1 LAFEAVRPCRI
12 KRQVGTRTL
21 YGDHVRES
29 RNRGPISDVIV
40 DQAVYRDGTRQPCAD
55 LSDEL
60 EALRRSES
68 GFIWIGLKDP
78 TDAEFALVN
87 EELKLHPLAVEDA
100 VKGNQRPKL
109 DVYDDTLFV
118 SLKTLRYIEATS
130 DVETGEVMIFVGD
143 RFVVTVR
150 RGEANPLSEVRAR
163 LEHAPDHLA
172 HGPIAVMY
180 SVMDS
185 IVDNYTLI
193 DVELSEDLDL
203 IEQQVFSGARDVDAS
218 EIYRLKR
225 EVLEVKRAATPL
237 ALPLRRL
244 RSEDM
249 PIMHEAARP
258 FFGDIS
264 DHLLRVIDHVES
276 YDRLLA
282 DVLHAHLAQI
292 SVQQN
297 NDMRRISAWVAMAA
311 VPTMVAGIYGM
322 NFKNMPELSY
332 RWGYFIVLGFLA
344 VVSLGLYRAFR
355 RSGWL

>member
-1 LAFEAVRPCRI
+1 MAKPWS
-12 KRQVGTRTL
+12 
-21 YGDHVRES
+21 YGE
-29 RNRGPISDVIV
+29 VIV
-40 DQAVYRDGTRQPCAD
+40 DQAVYRDGKRMPCGD

-60 EALRRSES
+60 ELLRKADH

-87 EELKLHPLAVEDA
+87 DELKLHPLAVEDA
-100 VKGNQRPKL
+100 IKGNQRPKL
-109 DVYDDTLFV
+109 DVYDDTIFV

-150 RGEANPLSEVRAR
+150 RGEANPLAGVRAR
-163 LEHAPDHLA
+163 LEDAADHLA

-185 IVDNYTLI
+185 VVDNYTLI
-193 DVELSEDLDL
+193 DAELSEDLDL
-203 IEQQVFSGARDVDAS
+203 IEQQVFSGARGVDATN
-218 EIYRLKR
+218 IYRLKR
-225 EVLEVKRAATPL
+225 EVLEVRRATTPL
-237 ALPLRRL
+237 EAPLRRL

-249 PIMHEAARP
+249 AIIDEQARP

-264 DHLLRVIDHVES
+264 DHVLRVIDHVES
-276 YDRLLA
+276 YDRLLT

-297 NDMRRISAWVAMAA
+297 DDMRRISAWVAMAA
-311 VPTMVAGIYGM
+311 VPTMLAGIYGM
-322 NFKNMPELSY
+322 NFTYMPELNQ
-332 RWGYFIVLGFLA
+332 RWGYFAVLGVMAA
-344 VVSLGLYRAFR
+344 VSVGLYRGFR
-355 RSGWL
+355 KSGWL

>member
-1 LAFEAVRPCRI
+1 MS
-12 KRQVGTRTL
+12 G
-21 YGDHVRES
+21 
-29 RNRGPISDVIV
+29 VIV
-40 DQAVYRDGTRQPCAD
+40 DQAVYRDGRRMPCGD

-60 EALRRSES
+60 ELLRRADR

-87 EELKLHPLAVEDA
+87 EELKLHPLAIEDA

-109 DVYDDTLFV
+109 DVFDDTIFL
-118 SLKTLRYIEATS
+118 SLKTLHYIEATS
-130 DVETGEVMIFVGD
+130 DVETGDVMIFVGD

-150 RGEANPLSEVRAR
+150 RGEANPLAGVRAR
-163 LEHAPDHLA
+163 LEHSPDHLA

-185 IVDNYTLI
+185 VVDNYTVI

-203 IEQQVFSGARDVDAS
+203 IEQQVFSGTRDIDAS

-237 ALPLRRL
+237 EMPLRRL
-244 RSEDM
+244 RSEDV
-249 PIMHEAARP
+249 PIMHEQARP

-264 DHLLRVIDHVES
+264 DHVLRVIDHVES
-276 YDRLLA
+276 YDRLLT

-297 NDMRRISAWVAMAA
+297 NDMRKISAWVAMAA

-322 NFKNMPELSY
+322 NFDYMPELTY
-332 RWGYFIVLGFLA
+332 PPAYFIVLGFLA
-344 VVSLGLYRAFR
+344 VVELGLYRAFR
-355 RSGWL
+355 KSGWL

>member
-1 LAFEAVRPCRI
+1 MP
-12 KRQVGTRTL
+12 L
-21 YGDHVRES
+21 YGGSVHQSPKRDD
-29 RNRGPISDVIV
+29 ISNVIV
-40 DQAVYRDGTRQPCAD
+40 DQAIYRDGRRMPCGD

-60 EALRRSES
+60 ELLRKAGH

-109 DVYDDTLFV
+109 DVYDDTIFV

-150 RGEANPLSEVRAR
+150 RGEANPLTSVRAR
-163 LEHAPDHLA
+163 LEHAPEHLA
-172 HGPIAVMY
+172 HGPVAVLY

-193 DVELSEDLDL
+193 DAELNEDLDL
-203 IEQQVFSGARDVDAS
+203 IEQQVFSGARDVDAT

-225 EVLEVKRAATPL
+225 EVLEVRRAAAPL
-237 ALPLRRL
+237 AMPLRRL

-249 PIMHEAARP
+249 TIMHEEARP

-276 YDRLLA
+276 YDRLLT
-282 DVLHAHLAQI
+282 DVLSAHLAQI

-297 NDMRRISAWVAMAA
+297 DDMRKISAWVAMAA

-322 NFKNMPELSY
+322 NFRYIPELTY
-332 RWGYFIVLGFLA
+332 HWGYFIVLGAMA
-344 VVSLGLYRAFR
+344 VVVLGLYRAFR

>member
-1 LAFEAVRPCRI
+1 
-12 KRQVGTRTL
+12 
-21 YGDHVRES
+21 
-29 RNRGPISDVIV
+29 VIV
-40 DQAVYRDGTRQPCAD
+40 DQAVYRDGHRMSCGD

-60 EALRRSES
+60 ALLRRADS

-100 VKGNQRPKL
+100 IKGNQRPKL
-109 DVYDDTLFV
+109 DVYDDTIFL

-150 RGEANPLSEVRAR
+150 RGEANPLAGVRAR
-163 LEHAPDHLA
+163 LEHAPEHLA

-193 DVELSEDLDL
+193 DVELNEDLDL
-203 IEQQVFSGARDVDAS
+203 IEQQVFSGARGVDAS

-225 EVLEVKRAATPL
+225 EVLEVKRAGVPL
-237 ALPLRRL
+237 AIPLRRL
-244 RSEDM
+244 RSEEI
-249 PIMHEAARP
+249 PIVPDQARP

-264 DHLLRVIDHVES
+264 DHVLRVIDHLES
-276 YDRLLA
+276 YDRLLT
-282 DVLHAHLAQI
+282 DVLNAHLAQI

-297 NDMRRISAWVAMAA
+297 DDMRKISAWVAMAA
-311 VPTMVAGIYGM
+311 VPTMIAGIYGM
-322 NFKNMPELSY
+322 NFRYIPELSY
-332 RWGYFIVLGFLA
+332 HWGYFIVLGFMA

>member
-1 LAFEAVRPCRI
+1 MPC
-12 KRQVGTRTL
+12 G
-21 YGDHVRES
+21 
-29 RNRGPISDVIV
+29 
-40 DQAVYRDGTRQPCAD
+40 D
-55 LSDEL
+55 LSNEL
-60 EALRRSES
+60 DQLRTAGH

-100 VKGNQRPKL
+100 IKGNQRPKL
-109 DVYDDTLFV
+109 DVYDDTIFL

-130 DVETGEVMIFVGD
+130 DVETGDVMIFVGD

-150 RGEANPLSEVRAR
+150 RGEANPLAEVRAR
-163 LEHAPDHLA
+163 LEHAPEHLA

-193 DVELSEDLDL
+193 DVELGGDLDL
-203 IEQQVFSGARDVDAS
+203 IEQQVFSGARGVDAS

-225 EVLEVKRAATPL
+225 EVLEVRRATTPL
-237 ALPLRRL
+237 EMPLRRL
-244 RSEDM
+244 RSEDIS
-249 PIMHEAARP
+249 IMHEQARP

-276 YDRLLA
+276 YDRLLT

-322 NFKNMPELSY
+322 NFHNIPELEASVHANGHEFY
-332 RWGYFIVLGFLA
+332 YGYFIVLGVLA

-355 RSGWL
+355 KSGWL

>member
-1 LAFEAVRPCRI
+1 M
-12 KRQVGTRTL
+12 
-21 YGDHVRES
+21 
-29 RNRGPISDVIV
+29 IV
-40 DQAVYRDGTRQPCAD
+40 DQAVYRDGRRLPCGD

-60 EALRRSES
+60 ALLRELEN

-78 TDAEFALVN
+78 TPAEFALVN
-87 EELKLHPLAVEDA
+87 DELKLHPLAVEDA

-118 SLKTLRYIEATS
+118 VLKTLRYIDTTS

-150 RGEANPLSEVRAR
+150 RGEANPLAGVRAR
-163 LEHAPDHLA
+163 LEHAPEHLA

-185 IVDNYTLI
+185 IVDNYALI
-193 DVELSEDLDL
+193 DTELSEDLDV
-203 IEQQVFSGARDVDAS
+203 IEQQVFSGARGVDATN
-218 EIYRLKR
+218 IYRLKR
-225 EVLEVKRAATPL
+225 EVLEVRRAAAPLETPL
-237 ALPLRRL
+237 SRL

-249 PIMHEAARP
+249 PIMHEQARP

-264 DHLLRVIDHVES
+264 DHLLRVIDHVDS
-276 YDRLLA
+276 YDRLLT

-297 NDMRRISAWVAMAA
+297 DDMRRISAWVAIAA

-322 NFKNMPELSY
+322 NFDYMPEL
-332 RWGYFIVLGFLA
+332 RFKGGYFIVLGFMA
-344 VVSLGLYRAFR
+344 VICLGLYRAFR
-355 RSGWL
+355 KSGWL

>member
-1 LAFEAVRPCRI
+1 M
-12 KRQVGTRTL
+12 
-21 YGDHVRES
+21 
-29 RNRGPISDVIV
+29 RGVIV
-40 DQAVYRDGTRQPCAD
+40 DQAVYRDGRRMPCGD

-60 EALRRSES
+60 EGLRKAED

-109 DVYDDTLFV
+109 DVYDDTIFV

-130 DVETGEVMIFVGD
+130 DVETGEVMVFVGD

-150 RGEANPLSEVRAR
+150 QGEANPLAGVRAR
-163 LEHAPDHLA
+163 LEHTPEHLA

-193 DVELSEDLDL
+193 DAELNEDLDL

-237 ALPLRRL
+237 EAPLRRL
-244 RSEDM
+244 RSEEIEIID
-249 PIMHEAARP
+249 EQARP

-264 DHLLRVIDHVES
+264 DHVLRVIDHVES
-276 YDRLLA
+276 YDRLLT

-322 NFKNMPELSY
+322 NFDYMPELRY
-332 RWGYFIVLGFLA
+332 APAYFIVLGLMA
-344 VVSLGLYRAFR
+344 VVSIGLYRGFR
-355 RSGWL
+355 KSGWL